1 MTYQWWHRKD
11 VVSGF
16 RLRVKLQRTVAAAL
30 VCLTL
35 AGQIAAAQSLG
46 DIAQREAE
54 RRKQTTS
61 GRVYT
66 NADLAPVDA
75 SAPSPPAPVSI
86 DAAPLPGPETPAALA
101 AKPSDNPGAE
111 PVIVKPREKR
121 DEQYW
126 RTLAR
131 DLRSRVAKVNAERAT
146 QEARIAEIDAGPQT
160 PTAVREREVI
170 SVTLTRLRRDAGS
183 HAQELTRFMTRA
195 QLAKVPE
202 EWIR

>member
-1 MTYQWWHRKD
+1 MTHPWWRRKH

-16 RLRVKLQRTVAAAL
+16 GPTVVAAL
-30 VCLTL
+30 LSL
-35 AGQIAAAQSLG
+35 AFEGQIAAAQSLG
-46 DIAQREAE
+46 DVAQREAE

-75 SAPSPPAPVSI
+75 STPSPVPMAAEVPPGPAPETPPAP
-86 DAAPLPGPETPAALA
+86 AAEPT
-101 AKPSDNPGAE
+101 DNPGIE

-131 DLRSRVAKVNAERAT
+131 DLRGRVAKGNANIAA
-146 QEARIAEIDAGPQT
+146 QEARLAEIDAGPQT

-170 SVTLTRLRRDAGS
+170 SGTVSRLQRDVRFLSEELRR
-183 HAQELTRFMTRA
+183 FVTRA
-195 QLAKVPE
+195 QLAKVSE
-202 EWIR
+202 DWIR